1 MIKIGNNAATSQNL
15 VINHKEQTKAEKDRI
30 LRLIFSGDIALI
42 NNKKEKTRKKLENI
56 SNMISRLQK
65 IVKP

>member
-1 MIKIGNNAATSQNL
+1 MINP
-15 VINHKEQTKAEKDRI
+15 KEQTKAEKDRI

-56 SNMISRLQK
+56 SNMISRL
-65 IVKP
+65 